1 MLTVH
6 CVVVYRNKKDS
17 TKYMM
22 SSHTIACEIG
32 EKISKRME
40 TVVTVEASSWAKE
53 WELVNFSH
61 SFLPFNVGYQ
71 I

>member
-1 MLTVH
+1 VI
-6 CVVVYRNKKDS
+6 YRNKKDP

-22 SSHTIACEIG
+22 SSHTLSFKIG
-32 EKISKRME
+32 EQISKRME
-40 TVVTVEASSWAKE
+40 TVVTVEARSWAKE

-61 SFLPFNVGYQ
+61 SFLPVNVGYQ